1 MTTKKLLLIDDNEDN
16 RTLIKLALEMDT
28 NWKILLA
35 ANGIEGIEQAESL
48 KPDAI
53 LLDLMMPELDGLA
66 VYDMLKSNLATS
78 SIPIIFMTATTRKN
92 VISQLEDTASAGIL
106 IKPLDMAS
114 LKSQIKKLCQWN

>member
-1 MTTKKLLLIDDNEDN
+1 MTTKKLLLVDDNEDN

-35 ANGIEGIEQAESL
+35 ANGIEGIEQAELL

-66 VYDMLKSNLATS
+66 VYDMLKSNSATS

-92 VISQLEDTASAGIL
+92 VISRLEDTASAGIL
-106 IKPLDMAS
+106 IKPLDMTS
-114 LKSQIKKLCQWN
+114 LKTQIKKLCQWN